1 MDLHY
6 FFKVLLRRKWLLLLV
21 ALTAAAAAFVYVTFQ
36 PRTYVSN
43 AILSTG
49 IIVEKGIDLDKGN
62 AFVQKFQ
69 IENSFS
75 NLVESLQSRSTIRTL
90 GYQLLLHDRA
100 GKPFHER
107 LPDAEITYSQ
117 EEIDNFL
124 QNIETRRDS
133 LHRITFGQREDGIF
147 NQLAKAYQYDYES
160 IRKKL
165 DIRRIGE
172 TDYLNVTF
180 ESDDPE
186 LCEFVVNTLC
196 ESFIE
201 YNSYFQ
207 NKEENEAVTFYQELV
222 REKKSRLDSLNQ
234 QLTRYQQ
241 NNSIINLEEQ
251 SKTVVAQIKELE
263 VAREEEQ
270 KKIEGH
276 ESNID
281 RLDGYLSKENVGNAG
296 KYANDIFLSE
306 DVIAMREELQRMNDQ
321 YVASGRN
328 NNALEKQLEK
338 KREQMDK
345 LTEDMVAKSTKG
357 APRSNKNKADDL
369 LEKRINEELDL
380 SLAEGSVRSIDREI
394 GRLRSRAQS
403 MVSNGAFLEN
413 LTGEKEIATEEY
425 LNAVKELDKAKVISL
440 SSVPPLSFYEYA
452 QIPEKPESSNR
463 IILAAFAG
471 IAALSLATVIL
482 FLLTLMDNSLLSP
495 AHFSKFAK
503 LPLIGTVNQIKKKE
517 IDLSELFKVPL
528 KAPDLVL
535 FRESLRKLRFAI
547 ETSNGRIFL
556 FTSPK
561 AQEGK
566 TFLIVALAH
575 ALSRNGKRILIVDT
589 NFRNNTL
596 TTMANK
602 RLLNNPLYT
611 GSETA
616 VQQQATG
623 LATHFIL
630 NGNVDI
636 IGNRGAVYSPSEL
649 LAGNEFGAMLED
661 FKEQY
666 DYVFMES
673 AALNDFS
680 DTRELAQY
688 ADKIIAVF
696 AAQSELGAHD
706 REAMDYLHQLNG
718 NFMGAV
724 LNKVDP
730 KNFN

>member
-1 MDLHY
+1 M
-6 FFKVLLRRKWLLLLV
+6 
-21 ALTAAAAAFVYVTFQ
+21 
-36 PRTYVSN
+36 
-43 AILSTG
+43 
-49 IIVEKGIDLDKGN
+49 
-62 AFVQKFQ
+62 
-69 IENSFS
+69 
-75 NLVESLQSRSTIRTL
+75 
-90 GYQLLLHDRA
+90 
-100 GKPFHER
+100 
-107 LPDAEITYSQ
+107 
-117 EEIDNFL
+117 
-124 QNIETRRDS
+124 
-133 LHRITFGQREDGIF
+133 
-147 NQLAKAYQYDYES
+147 
-160 IRKKL
+160 
-165 DIRRIGE
+165 
-172 TDYLNVTF
+172 
-180 ESDDPE
+180 
-186 LCEFVVNTLC
+186 
-196 ESFIE
+196 
-201 YNSYFQ
+201 
-207 NKEENEAVTFYQELV
+207 
-222 REKKSRLDSLNQ
+222 
-234 QLTRYQQ
+234 
-241 NNSIINLEEQ
+241 
-251 SKTVVAQIKELE
+251 
-263 VAREEEQ
+263 
-270 KKIEGH
+270 
-276 ESNID
+276 
-281 RLDGYLSKENVGNAG
+281 
-296 KYANDIFLSE
+296 
-306 DVIAMREELQRMNDQ
+306 
-321 YVASGRN
+321 
-328 NNALEKQLEK
+328 
-338 KREQMDK
+338 
-345 LTEDMVAKSTKG
+345 
-357 APRSNKNKADDL
+357 
-369 LEKRINEELDL
+369 
-380 SLAEGSVRSIDREI
+380 
-394 GRLRSRAQS
+394 
-403 MVSNGAFLEN
+403 
-413 LTGEKEIATEEY
+413 
-425 LNAVKELDKAKVISL
+425 
-440 SSVPPLSFYEYA
+440 PPLSFYEYA

-649 LAGNEFGAMLED
+649 LAGNEFGTMLED